1 MNKKRK
7 HYAGEIRRSQY
18 IYSYGPGAIVNVKTN
33 KGSLSLCMGDL
44 RSWEY
49 DRTAKNRKTQQVND
63 ERIIRA
69 LKKEEFKGA
78 FDNINHFRLPPVDN
92 EQDQGQS
99 NLVGS
104 NFPTWMLCPNC
115 RRLFNLADNKQSQ
128 QALWVSGGF
137 NRKCAHCSSV
147 KKDVILVP
155 TRFVVSCNKGHL
167 DSLDY
172 KFWLNK
178 FGVHMETGE
187 PVNQTSC
194 DHINLRLKQSKG
206 SLSIQDLMIT
216 CDDECKG
223 IASLGDVFRQSFKCR
238 GGVPWKT
245 FDSDY
250 PEPEECNEKA
260 KVFQRNSRSLWQR
273 KSISALSIPP
283 LDYEFPKRVG
293 SNAYSYLQ
301 KKGKEALEIFW
312 DEIRENW
319 EVETGNQIPYTKDK
333 FWQTF
338 LEEQKKYDDLSSD
351 IYEDEFKIF
360 TSDNIEKINEFEK
373 IKRPVPESYL
383 NIKAVIE
390 VQKLKV
396 VDALIGFTRN
406 NGEVNFYNDYKT
418 SKFLPAIS
426 IFGEGIFIDFDQNF
440 INNFLKKSGLE
451 REWKLFRDDF
461 EPSERRKTLLN
472 TISHCMLKA
481 TAKSSGY
488 SLTSLKQRLYC
499 NEKMSGILIYTS
511 SSDAEGTLGG
521 LSRLAE
527 TKRMDEILK
536 IAEQISSIC
545 SNDPLCEEGI
555 FSLDNDNNGSVCH
568 SCLLVPETSCEFN
581 NEYLSRG
588 LLKNFWSEL
597 KN

>member
-7 HYAGEIRRSQY
+7 SYAGEIRRSQY

-33 KGSLSLCMGDL
+33 KGTLSLCMGDL

-49 DRTAKNRKTQQVND
+49 DRTAKNRKTQQVID

-69 LKKEEFKGA
+69 LKKDEYGEA
-78 FDNINHFRLPPVDN
+78 FSNITHFRLPPVDD
-92 EQDQGQS
+92 ETDRGES
-99 NLVGS
+99 NLVGT
-104 NFPTWMLCPNC
+104 NFPTWMLCPSC
-115 RRLFNLADNKQSQ
+115 RSLYNLADRKQSRD
-128 QALWVSGGF
+128 AEPVKNSF
-137 NRKCAHCSSV
+137 NKKCGKCSTV

-155 TRFVVSCNKGHL
+155 TRFVVSCSKGHL

-178 FGVHMETGE
+178 FGIYRKNKKPIDPNKCQHFG
-187 PVNQTSC
+187 
-194 DHINLRLKQSKG
+194 LKLKQSKG
-206 SLSIQDLMIT
+206 SLSIQDLLIT
-216 CDDECKG
+216 CDDCDTF
-223 IASLGDVFRQSFKCR
+223 ASLGDVFRQSFKCK
-238 GGVPWKT
+238 GGRPWKT
-245 FDSDY
+245 FDSQY
-250 PEPEECNEKA
+250 PEAEECDEKA

-283 LDYEFPKRVG
+283 LDYELPKKVG
-293 SNAYSYLQ
+293 NYEFDIL
-301 KKGKEALEIFW
+301 KEKGEEALTIIW
-312 DEIRENW
+312 SKIQENW
-319 EVETGNQIPYTKDK
+319 EAETGKEIPYTKDE
-333 FWQTF
+333 FWQIF
-338 LEEQKKYDDLSSD
+338 LQEQKKYENLSSD
-351 IYEDEFKIF
+351 IYEDEFNVF
-360 TSDNIEKINEFEK
+360 TSEKIQKINEFEK
-373 IKRPVPESYL
+373 INRPVPTSYS
-383 NIKAVIE
+383 NIKSIIE

-406 NGEVNFYNDYKT
+406 NGNINFYNDFKT
-418 SKFLPAIS
+418 TKFLPAIT
-426 IFGEGIFIDFDQNF
+426 IFGEGIFINFDQNY
-440 INNFLKKSGLE
+440 IDSFLQKPELE
-451 REWKLFRDDF
+451 KEWELFRDDF
-461 EPSERRKTLLN
+461 EPSEKRKTLLN
-472 TISHCMLKA
+472 TVSHCILKA
-481 TAKSSGY
+481 TARTSGY

-527 TKRMDEILK
+527 TERMHHILE
-536 IAEQISSIC
+536 IAEEISRIC

-555 FSLDNDNNGSVCH
+555 FSSDNENNGSVCH

-588 LLKNFWSEL
+588 LLKNFWSGL